1 MHFWPYFYAILRLII
16 YYLCS
21 IGDKGFTGKVELSQL
36 LTQLEGPGG
45 HKVKKRKARQRKKKE
60 EEAELCQKK
69 RNKRKEV
76 CFGRGSYLW
85 A

>member
-45 HKVKKRKARQRKKKE
+45 HEVNKTKARQRKKQRKKKK
-60 EEAELCQKK
+60 EAELCQKK
-69 RNKRKEV
+69 RNK
-76 CFGRGSYLW
+76 
-85 A
+85 